1 MVKYNTAKS
10 QSDGTYATIKEIT
23 YAPSVWIDFAQ
34 KILFWPDRENFA
46 CEQWLRYKDPAVTW
60 RTFSIDKMYGPTSRD
75 NVNNLMNQ
83 VMNETTAQE
92 ESTPVPTTVTGMG
105 WFSYNEYKKRMI
117 YTLP

>member
-1 MVKYNTAKS
+1 MVKYNTAKL
-10 QSDGTYATIKEIT
+10 QSDGSSTTIKEIT

-75 NVNNLMNQ
+75 NVHNLMNQ
-83 VMNETTAQE
+83 VKQQ
-92 ESTPVPTTVTGMG
+92 PK
-105 WFSYNEYKKRMI
+105 KKRVRQCQQQRQAWGGFLIMNI
-117 YTLP
+117 KNG